1 MNMKHI
7 NYIILSA
14 VLTLCAACGQ
24 SSSIQSEVQTND
36 SIIAI
41 REQGSFLIGGTVKT
55 AQGTYDTNQPLEENG
70 QTLHGDHAYVSYQI
84 PANTR
89 RYPLVFLHG
98 AGQSAKTWDSTPD
111 GREGFATLFL
121 RRGFSTY
128 LIDQPRRGRAG
139 RSTVDENIKATPD
152 DQFWLENFRL
162 GI

>member
-84 PANTR
+84 PANT
-89 RYPLVFLHG
+89 
-98 AGQSAKTWDSTPD
+98 
-111 GREGFATLFL
+111 
-121 RRGFSTY
+121 
-128 LIDQPRRGRAG
+128 
-139 RSTVDENIKATPD
+139 
-152 DQFWLENFRL
+152 
-162 GI
+162 